1 MSALR
6 SRRFVFCIK
15 NYPQHIVTVT
25 KIIVVSSISK
35 NWAAHLSQRYIDM
48 NGLSYIHVHLLQS
61 DGF

>member
-1 MSALR
+1 M
-6 SRRFVFCIK
+6 
-15 NYPQHIVTVT
+15 VT

-48 NGLSYIHVHLLQS
+48 NGLSHIHVPLLQPVSQNLS